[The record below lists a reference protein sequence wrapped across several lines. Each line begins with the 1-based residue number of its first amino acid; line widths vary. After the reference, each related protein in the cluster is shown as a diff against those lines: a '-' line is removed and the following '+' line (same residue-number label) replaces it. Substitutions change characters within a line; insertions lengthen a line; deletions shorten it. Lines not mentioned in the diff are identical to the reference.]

1 MVRYV
6 AKPGKGIV
14 EEIEEVEK
22 EEIPTIEL
30 EEPKEILRKAMKKA
44 WMRPEL
50 KPIRDKLSM
59 LMEKEWKPQIEEAL
73 EKTGYAEELKRRAKA
88 IGLGK
93 KIEKIW
99 E

>member
-1 MVRYV
+1 MPKYV
-6 AKPGKGIV
+6 VERDKGIV
-14 EEIEEVEK
+14 EEVGEEAEEVPVIK
-22 EEIPTIEL
+22 F
-30 EEPKEILRKAMKKA
+30 EEPREILRKAMKKA

-59 LMEKEWKPQIEEAL
+59 LMENEWKPQIEEAL
-73 EKTGYAEELKRRAKA
+73 EETGYAEELRRRAKA
-88 IGLGK
+88 INLGK